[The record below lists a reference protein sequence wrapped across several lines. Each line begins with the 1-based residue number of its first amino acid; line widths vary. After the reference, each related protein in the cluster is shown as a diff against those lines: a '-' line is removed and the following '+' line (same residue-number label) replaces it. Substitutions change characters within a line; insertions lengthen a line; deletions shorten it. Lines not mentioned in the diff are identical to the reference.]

1 MKSYSLVKMALEFKQ
16 RERSAVGFELDESLG
31 LVISLI
37 VGSSLDLVEF
47 ESKEPFGLDLGVGKP
62 LGLSQLDP
70 CV

>member
-16 RERSAVGFELDESLG
+16 RERGAVGFELEESLG

-47 ESKEPFGLDLGVGKP
+47 
-62 LGLSQLDP
+62 
-70 CV
+70 